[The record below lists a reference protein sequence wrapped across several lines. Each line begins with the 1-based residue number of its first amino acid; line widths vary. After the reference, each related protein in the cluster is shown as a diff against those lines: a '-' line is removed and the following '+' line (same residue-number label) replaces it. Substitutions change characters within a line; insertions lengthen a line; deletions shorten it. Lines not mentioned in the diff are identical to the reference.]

1 MYGDAQP
8 EIKQQFDAIGLKPAY
23 VRYIAKGTLT
33 LKRNRQEITEAGDMI
48 YEYPYIGKE
57 DERANV

>member
-48 YEYPYIGKE
+48 YE
-57 DERANV
+57 